1 MANLTGLK
9 TPWTQVAKE
18 YKESADSISSW
29 ERVLTGLQQ
38 SAQIQQETAARQADY
53 DISQAYANYLR
64 QQQATKASE
73 VDESFKNRLSQQLSS
88 AYNQAFAQAKTTQA
102 QTIANVAEQYQ
113 KDVQTAEKSF
123 EEVGTALAE
132 QHEYLNEYLAQ
143 VGETGLG
150 KIYKDVD
157 WSNIGNY
164 RDSSLYEFKDGS
176 YQLTT
181 KGKEIYKAALLNDI
195 TYTGEDKQAVSTS
208 YGRWLQETHPEAY
221 ENYVNYAEQLRSG
234 FDIESGTIAY
244 DTKAGSETARKI
256 RLDEYREKAT
266 EYSNYYTAL
275 NTRDINEQTLRKN
288 IADILNISS
297 GMGSVDIDSVNFG
310 DGRKEYTIKIGAN
323 KLSDQQKKS
332 LISAGF
338 KPESDTRY
346 RYVIKSSEE
355 LSKIFEILKDVD
367 ITNQTYT
374 TKSQG
379 AVRYVGGRW

>member
-64 QQQATKASE
+64 QQQATKAST

-88 AYNQAFAQAKTTQA
+88 AYNQAFTKAKTTQA
-102 QTIANVAEQYQ
+102 QTLANVAEQYQ
-113 KDVQTAEKSF
+113 KDAQTAEKSF
-123 EEVGTALAE
+123 EEVGTALAK

-143 VGETGLG
+143 VGETGLS

-157 WSNIGNY
+157 WSNIGDY
-164 RDSSLYEFKDGS
+164 RNSGLYEFKDGS

-195 TYTGEDKQAVSTS
+195 TYTGGNNQAVSTS

-234 FDIESGTIAY
+234 FDIEPGTITY

-266 EYSNYYTAL
+266 EYSKYYKVL
-275 NTRDINEQTLRKN
+275 NLRDVNEETLRKN

-297 GMGSVDIDSVNFG
+297 GMGSVDIDTLRYD
-310 DGRKEYTIKIGAN
+310 DGKKRFVATINGKHLN
-323 KLSDQQKKS
+323 TQQQAA
-332 LISAGF
+332 LEAAGF
-338 KPESDTRY
+338 YRDPLNGRY
-346 RYVIKSSEE
+346 KYTIKSSED
-355 LSKIFEILKDVD
+355 LSNIFEKLKNVDVF
-367 ITNQTYT
+367 NKKQVLEG
-374 TKSQG
+374 SS
-379 AVRYVGGRW
+379 GGFRW